1 MAPQEAFEGG
11 HVSTGDSGSWVSGVF
26 EAAKDAAADVM
37 TELSSFT
44 KFQKRI
50 DELIRDLKE
59 SPASAHQVG
68 MDQPGRGHFG
78 GGEGAWGAA
87 DALGT
92 AHEKVIGELE
102 KLSKLLSD
110 SIEGMGLA
118 VLASH
123 KGYENVD
130 VDVRDRLHA
139 ITAETTKSFGGKYVP
154 DLPKQHTTDEQGGQ
168 KTTRPTPEASGGETA
183 GGI

>member
-1 MAPQEAFEGG
+1 M
-11 HVSTGDSGSWVSGVF
+11 STGDSGSWVSGIF

-44 KFQKRI
+44 KFQQRI
-50 DELIRDLKE
+50 NELIRDLGE

-68 MDQPGRGHFG
+68 TDQPARGHFG
-78 GGEGAWGAA
+78 GGEGSWGSA

-130 VDVRDRLHA
+130 TDVRDRLHA

-154 DLPKQHTTDEQGGQ
+154 DLPKQAAGDEHGGQ
-168 KTTRPTPEASGGETA
+168 TTQQPAPEASGNETA

>member
-1 MAPQEAFEGG
+1 M
-11 HVSTGDSGSWVSGVF
+11 STGDSSSWVSGIF
-26 EAAKDAAADVM
+26 DMAKDAAGAAADLM

-44 KFQKRI
+44 KFQQSI
-50 DELIRDLKE
+50 EQVITDLKQ

-68 MDQPGRGHFG
+68 LDQPQRGNFG
-78 GGEGAWGAA
+78 GLAGTWGGA
-87 DALGT
+87 DDLGT
-92 AHEKVIGELE
+92 AHAKVIAELE

-110 SIEGMGLA
+110 SIEGMGIA

-130 VDVRDRLHA
+130 TDVRERLHA
-139 ITAETTKSFGGKYVP
+139 ITAETRKNYDGTYVP
-154 DLPKQHTTDEQGGQ
+154 DLSKQQAGDSHGNPSSA
-168 KTTRPTPEASGGETA
+168 PTADVSGGETA